1 MRGNPQ
7 TVHPEESRA
16 SVQHHFE
23 DMTSQ
28 LRVLSR
34 SEVVRRW
41 LWYEK
46 DRRRAL
52 RESQGRGQ
60 RAVSTQS
67 SEPQSAVSVSDREG
81 EERTRPYGHQAGPV
95 NRSWNNPKS
104 CRSISAT
111 QRIGLR
117 PSVGW

>member
-1 MRGNPQ
+1 MRGDPQ
-7 TVHPEESRA
+7 TVHPEEPEA
-16 SVQHHFE
+16 SAQRCFQ

-52 RESQGRGQ
+52 RGSQGREQ
-60 RAVSTQS
+60 RAGSNQS
-67 SEPQSAVSVSDREG
+67 SERRSTVSPADREG
-81 EERTRPYGHQAGPV
+81 AERTR
-95 NRSWNNPKS
+95 NPFV
-104 CRSISAT
+104 
-111 QRIGLR
+111 L
-117 PSVGW
+117 V